1 LGEPPRRRR
10 LCRHH
15 RHDGRLAWRRDHACD
30 HGRCGEPAGAA
41 GASEKDDW
49 TPAEQCQALAQRAQE
64 AGLPVSLKIYPGAYH
79 AFDSAFPV
87 RYIAERRNVNKEDGR
102 GATTGGNAAA
112 WQDRILQVKS
122 FFGRYLRGAAKD

>member
-1 LGEPPRRRR
+1 MRRARWCGRR
-10 LCRHH
+10 
-15 RHDGRLAWRRDHACD
+15 
-30 HGRCGEPAGAA
+30 
-41 GASEKDDW
+41 SEKDDW
-49 TPAEQCQALAQRAQE
+49 TPADQCQALAQRAQE

-112 WQDRILQVKS
+112 WQDSILQVKS